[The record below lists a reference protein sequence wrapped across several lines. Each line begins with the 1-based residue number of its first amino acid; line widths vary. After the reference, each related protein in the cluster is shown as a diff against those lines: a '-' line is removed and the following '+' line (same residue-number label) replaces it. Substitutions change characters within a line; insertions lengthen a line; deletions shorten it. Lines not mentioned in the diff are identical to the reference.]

1 LKARAEKNKIFRI
14 TWGIKLVDVFNLL
27 SNTADGVFAIGSD
40 HRIIFWNKAAQD
52 ILGFNSKEVLGE
64 YCHNVIFGRTESGEV
79 LCSKSCCVM
88 DSIEK
93 GKKVKN
99 FDTLA
104 HTKAGAPVWI
114 NVSIIAI
121 PSRHEDLNIAV
132 HIFRDITQRKREQIL
147 IKKIIST
154 MKPEDQAEKDLYINK
169 ITTLS
174 SKPRN
179 KLTRREYDV
188 LRLLA
193 EGRSAKD
200 IAEELY
206 ISWSTARKHIQ
217 NILTKLGLHSKLEAV
232 TYAFRNNMF

>member
-1 LKARAEKNKIFRI
+1 
-14 TWGIKLVDVFNLL
+14 VDVLNLL

-52 ILGFNSKEVLGE
+52 ILGFKAKEVLGK
-64 YCHNVIFGRTESGEV
+64 YCYKVIFGRSESGEV
-79 LCSKSCCVM
+79 LCSKSCCVI
-88 DSIEK
+88 DTIKK
-93 GKKVKN
+93 GRKVRN

-104 HTKAGAPVWI
+104 HTKAGVPIWI

-132 HIFRDITQRKREQIL
+132 HIFRDITERKREQIL

-154 MKPEDQAEKDLYINK
+154 IKLEDQAEKDSYVNQMS
-169 ITTLS
+169 TLTR
-174 SKPRN
+174 KPHTR
-179 KLTRREYDV
+179 LTRREYDV
-188 LRLLA
+188 IRLLA

-200 IAEELY
+200 IADELY
-206 ISWSTARKHIQ
+206 ISRSTARKHIQ

-232 TYAFRNNMF
+232 TYAVRNNMV

>member
-1 LKARAEKNKIFRI
+1 M
-14 TWGIKLVDVFNLL
+14 DVFNLL
-27 SNTADGVFAIGSD
+27 SKTADGVFAIGSD
-40 HRIIFWNKAAQD
+40 HRIIFWNKSAQD
-52 ILGFNSKEVLGE
+52 ILGFNPKEVLGK
-64 YCHNVIFGRTESGEV
+64 YCHNVIFGRTESGGV

-93 GKKVKN
+93 GKKVSN

-104 HTKAGAPVWI
+104 HTKGGVPVWI

-121 PSRHEDLNIAV
+121 PSRHEDLDVAV

-147 IKKIIST
+147 IKKIISS
-154 MKPEDQAEKDLYINK
+154 MKPEDQAEEDVHINNLS
-169 ITTLS
+169 TLS
-174 SKPRN
+174 RKPDSN
-179 KLTRREYDV
+179 LTRREYDV

-193 EGRSAKD
+193 EGLSTKD

-217 NILTKLGLHSKLEAV
+217 NILTKLSLHSKLEAV
-232 TYAFRNNMF
+232 TYAIRNKMI

>member
-1 LKARAEKNKIFRI
+1 
-14 TWGIKLVDVFNLL
+14 VDVLNLL

-52 ILGFNSKEVLGE
+52 ILGFNPKEVLGE
-64 YCHNVIFGRTESGEV
+64 YCYNVIFGRTESGEV
-79 LCSKSCCVM
+79 VCSKSCCVM
-88 DSIEK
+88 DTIEK
-93 GKKVKN
+93 GKKVSN
-99 FDTLA
+99 FDILV
-104 HTKAGAPVWI
+104 HTKAGVPIWI

-121 PSRHEDLNIAV
+121 PSRHEDLNVAV
-132 HIFRDITQRKREQIL
+132 HIFRDITEKKREQIL
-147 IKKIIST
+147 VKKIISNI
-154 MKPEDQAEKDLYINK
+154 KLEDPTEKDVYINK
-169 ITTLS
+169 ICTLS
-174 SKPRN
+174 RKPHT

-217 NILTKLGLHSKLEAV
+217 NMLTKLGLHSKLEAV
-232 TYAFRNNMF
+232 TYAMRNNMI

>member
-1 LKARAEKNKIFRI
+1 
-14 TWGIKLVDVFNLL
+14 VDIFNLL
-27 SNTADGVFAIGSD
+27 SNTADGVFAIGGD

-52 ILGFNSKEVLGE
+52 ILGFNPKEVLGK
-64 YCHNVIFGRTESGEV
+64 YCYKVIFGRTESGEV
-79 LCSKSCCVM
+79 LCSKSCCVI
-88 DSIEK
+88 DSIKK
-93 GKKVKN
+93 GRKVRN

-104 HTKAGAPVWI
+104 HTKAGVPVWI

-121 PSRHEDLNIAV
+121 PSRHEDLDVAV

-147 IKKIIST
+147 IKKITST
-154 MKPEDQAEKDLYINK
+154 INLIDQVEEDSYINK
-169 ITTLS
+169 TSTLS
-174 SKPRN
+174 RKPHSN
-179 KLTRREYDV
+179 LTRREYDV

-206 ISWSTARKHIQ
+206 ISWPTARKHIQ

-232 TYAFRNNMF
+232 TYAIRNNMI

>member
-1 LKARAEKNKIFRI
+1 
-14 TWGIKLVDVFNLL
+14 VFNLL

-52 ILGFNSKEVLGE
+52 ILGFNPKEVLGE
-64 YCHNVIFGRTESGEV
+64 YCYEVIFGRTERGEV

-88 DSIEK
+88 NSIEK
-93 GKKVKN
+93 GKKVSN

-104 HTKAGAPVWI
+104 HTKTGVPVWI

-121 PSRHEDLNIAV
+121 PSRHEDLNVAV

-147 IKKIIST
+147 IKKIISI
-154 MKPEDQAEKDLYINK
+154 MKPEDQAEGDVHINK
-169 ITTLS
+169 MTTLS
-174 SKPRN
+174 RN
-179 KLTRREYDV
+179 PHSNLTRREYDV

-232 TYAFRNNMF
+232 TYAIRNNMI